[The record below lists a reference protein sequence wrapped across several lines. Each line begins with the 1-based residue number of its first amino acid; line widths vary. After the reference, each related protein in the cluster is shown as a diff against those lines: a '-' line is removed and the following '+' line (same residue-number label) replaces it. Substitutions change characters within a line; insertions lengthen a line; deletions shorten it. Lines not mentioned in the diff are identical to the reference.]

1 MQLQHIVHFAG
12 KAVQR
17 REAMLLLRKITSF
30 PEVQPFSC
38 VYLTQCLG
46 DYTLHVKTDYDCE
59 TKVIIKHVALQR
71 GLVVREETGGF
82 LAIFAP
88 QRELLKLTA

>member
-1 MQLQHIVHFAG
+1 
-12 KAVQR
+12 
-17 REAMLLLRKITSF
+17 MLLLRKIISF

-38 VYLTQCLG
+38 VYLTQHLG
-46 DYTLHVKTDYDCE
+46 DYTLHVKTNLDCE

-71 GLVVREETGGF
+71 GLIVREETDGF

-88 QRELLKLTA
+88 QREFLELTA